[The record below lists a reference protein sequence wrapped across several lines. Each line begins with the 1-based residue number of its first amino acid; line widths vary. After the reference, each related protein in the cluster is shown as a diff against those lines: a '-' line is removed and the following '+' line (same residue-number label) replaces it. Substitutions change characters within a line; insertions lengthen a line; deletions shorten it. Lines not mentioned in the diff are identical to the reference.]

1 MAFIFWKNMFKLGR
15 DCVHLN
21 PHLLTLKVNFT
32 FTLPYKTPVI

>member
-1 MAFIFWKNMFKLGR
+1 VAFIFWKNMFKPGR